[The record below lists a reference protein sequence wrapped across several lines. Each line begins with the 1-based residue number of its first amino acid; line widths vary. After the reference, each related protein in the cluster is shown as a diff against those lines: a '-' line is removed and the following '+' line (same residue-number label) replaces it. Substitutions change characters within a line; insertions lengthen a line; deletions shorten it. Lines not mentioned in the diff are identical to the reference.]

1 MGNLKISQNTLF
13 VEGDAVVVLAT
24 SVTATTGV
32 LAVLADA
39 TLSHRLVSLENRT
52 DQPCLLPE
60 EIHLRGACASS
71 KSESASARRA

>member
-52 DQPCLLPE
+52 DQPC
-60 EIHLRGACASS
+60 
-71 KSESASARRA
+71 